1 MKIITILLLL
11 SHVAC
16 NNACNTGLMRC
27 TGLSSSDCCLTFTSS
42 GQCSNT
48 LSCSSSGANFIA
60 NEDNG
65 YICSK
70 LHSIITTRA
79 SNCKG
84 QPSIE
89 CLSNE

>member
-16 NNACNTGLMRC
+16 NSACNTGLMRC

-42 GQCSNT
+42 GQCSNAPN
-48 LSCSSSGANFIA
+48 CSSSGANFVA

-65 YICSK
+65 YFCSK
-70 LHSIITTRA
+70 LILILNIR
-79 SNCKG
+79 
-84 QPSIE
+84 
-89 CLSNE
+89 CLMHK

>member
-60 NEDNG
+60 NADNG
-65 YICSK
+65 YFCSK
-70 LHSIITTRA
+70 L
-79 SNCKG
+79 
-84 QPSIE
+84 
-89 CLSNE
+89 